1 MKKSKKIVVAA
12 FSVTALLIAVFLLY
26 TYHSWLND
34 SVEENDI
41 VGFGFYIAV
50 ICSLYFIFTWISIG
64 DDVVYYLID
73 KSNKTPFE
81 TILHIISTISAAY
94 LFVLGVYL
102 LDSAGVLS
110 LGNTVLY
117 AFKILFPE
125 SGIYI
130 LIAVAFGAA
139 LPIIKIV
146 SFIIRLTRRSIK
158 TRKIIKAYE
167 AEHTSDSCEL

>member
-1 MKKSKKIVVAA
+1 MKKLQKIVMISFLVI
-12 FSVTALLIAVFLLY
+12 ALLIAVFLLY

-64 DDVVYYLID
+64 DDAVYYLID
-73 KSNKTPFE
+73 KSGKTPFE

-94 LFVLGVYL
+94 LFVLGIYL

-117 AFKILFPE
+117 AFKIMFSE

-130 LIAVAFGAA
+130 LIAVAFGVA
-139 LPIIKIV
+139 LPIVKIIN
-146 SFIIRLTRRSIK
+146 FIVWLTRRSIK
-158 TRKIIKAYE
+158 TRKIVKAYE
-167 AEHTSDSCEL
+167 AEHASDSPQL